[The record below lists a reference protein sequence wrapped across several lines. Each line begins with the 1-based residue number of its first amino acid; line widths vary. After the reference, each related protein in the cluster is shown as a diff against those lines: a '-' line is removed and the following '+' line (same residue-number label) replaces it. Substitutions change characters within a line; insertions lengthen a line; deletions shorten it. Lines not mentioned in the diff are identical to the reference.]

1 MATKKHWTHE
11 EEENLKKMHQNG
23 KTVEQMANALPKRS
37 FNQIKA
43 KMSRMGIPTKT
54 PKKRETSVKKE
65 KEEKDVKKQKVN
77 TILQSM
83 LNLPNE
89 KEQSKKLNTE
99 DDDLSDSEQPLILPH
114 WTFMPGDG
122 RFYICMIKPSGSK
135 LMLQLNSTGDEV
147 DITLS
152 CDDIEDTKEFIS
164 KSLDL
169 KKEYL
174 NTLIQP
180 FIEHSIIRPPHT
192 LTNNPTIHAKEETK
206 VLISFPI
213 AQHMSGSTL
222 IFE

>member
-1 MATKKHWTHE
+1 
-11 EEENLKKMHQNG
+11 
-23 KTVEQMANALPKRS
+23 
-37 FNQIKA
+37 
-43 KMSRMGIPTKT
+43 
-54 PKKRETSVKKE
+54 
-65 KEEKDVKKQKVN
+65 
-77 TILQSM
+77 M

-99 DDDLSDSEQPLILPH
+99 DDDLSDSEQPPILPH